1 MTYMDVLS
9 MNSYDMIDYLTE
21 TFLVEIP
28 TSINSIEDM
37 NRASELLLKLS
48 TNYSYMNSLLSH
60 IKLITRDA
68 KRQLDKLDAKDP
80 KKAEYKTNYE
90 DMVDKKELINNITEC
105 VKQEYSAISRAVTIK
120 IENNKELSMSM
131 R

>member
-28 TSINSIEDM
+28 TSVNSIEDM
-37 NRASELLLKLS
+37 NRASKLLLKLS
-48 TNYSYMNSLLSH
+48 SNYSYMSSLLSY
-60 IKLITRDA
+60 IKLTTRDA

-80 KKAEYKTNYE
+80 QKAEYKTYYE
-90 DMVDKKELINNITEC
+90 DMVDKKEIIKNITEC
-105 VKQEYSAISRAVTIK
+105 VDQEYSAISRAVTIK
-120 IENNKELSMSM
+120 IESNKELSMSM

>member
-37 NRASELLLKLS
+37 NRASKLLLKLS
-48 TNYSYMNSLLSH
+48 YMSSLLSY
-60 IKLITRDA
+60 IKLTTRDA

-80 KKAEYKTNYE
+80 QKAEYKTYYE
-90 DMVDKKELINNITEC
+90 DMVDKKEIIKNITEC
-105 VKQEYSAISRAVTIK
+105 VDQEYSAISRAVTIK
-120 IENNKELSMSM
+120 IESNKELSMSM

>member
-21 TFLVEIP
+21 TFLVQIP
-28 TSINSIEDM
+28 KSINSIEDM
-37 NRASELLLKLS
+37 NHASELLLKLS
-48 TNYSYMNSLLSH
+48 TNYSYMNSLLSY
-60 IKLITRDA
+60 IKLTTRDA

-80 KKAEYKTNYE
+80 KKVEYKTYYE
-90 DMVDKKELINNITEC
+90 DMVDKKEIINNITEC
-105 VKQEYSAISRAVTIK
+105 VDQEYSAISRAVTIK